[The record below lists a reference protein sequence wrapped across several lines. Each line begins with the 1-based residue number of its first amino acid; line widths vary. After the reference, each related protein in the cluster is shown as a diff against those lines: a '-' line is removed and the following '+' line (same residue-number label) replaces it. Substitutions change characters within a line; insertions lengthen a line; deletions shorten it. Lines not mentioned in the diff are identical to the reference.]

1 MSLAGQK
8 LADIERDVMAMLS
21 PRVENEPKTISNME
35 ILGWRY

>member
-1 MSLAGQK
+1 MQLSGQK
-8 LADIERDVMAMLS
+8 LADIEKDVYAMLS